1 MHFITFSRRYGAG
14 AGQIAKKVAEK
25 MGYKL
30 YDTDAIEYTAGEL
43 GFREDIQEIA
53 ERPPSFF
60 QRIFSSKPA
69 VDLDRLNSVVY
80 ELAKQG
86 DAVFLGWGSHML
98 LRAFDCALHVR
109 VIASREMRI
118 RNLVERGV
126 SAEDASNLIE
136 RIDHDREAF
145 IKFAFGVD
153 WDDPDLYDLVINMDK
168 LSSDL
173 AVETVL
179 RMARSEQI
187 KACSIDAM
195 RQIET
200 MALKSR
206 VEAAIM
212 EAGLAC
218 GHTISISVDVPEP
231 GVAQLSGFVQEQAS
245 LNKAQKVVESVPG
258 VRKLIN
264 HLKVVPATRY
274 A

>member
-14 AGQIAKKVAEK
+14 GGQIAKKVAEK

-30 YDTDAIEYTAGEL
+30 YDTDAIEYKAGEL
-43 GFREDIQEIA
+43 GFREDIEEIA

-60 QRIFSSKPA
+60 QRIFSSKPS

-109 VIASREMRI
+109 VIASREKRI
-118 RNLVERGV
+118 RNLIGRGM
-126 SAEDASNLIE
+126 SAEDASSLID
-136 RIDHDREAF
+136 RTDHDREAF

-168 LSSDL
+168 LSLDL
-173 AVETVL
+173 AVETVV
-179 RMARSEQI
+179 RVARSEEI

-206 VEAAIM
+206 LEAAIM
-212 EAGLAC
+212 EAGLAY
-218 GHTISISVDVPEP
+218 GHTISISIEVPEP
-231 GVAQLSGFVQEQAS
+231 GVAQLSGFVEDQAS
-245 LNKAQKVVESVPG
+245 LDKAQKVVESVPG
-258 VRKLIN
+258 VRKLVN

>member
-14 AGQIAKKVAEK
+14 GGQIAKKVAEK
-25 MGYKL
+25 MGYKF
-30 YDTDAIEYTAGEL
+30 YDTDAIEYKAGEL
-43 GFREDIQEIA
+43 GFREDIEEIA

-60 QRIFSSKPA
+60 QRIFSSKPS

-80 ELAKQG
+80 ELAKRG

-109 VIASREMRI
+109 VIASREKRI
-118 RNLVERGV
+118 RNLIGRGM
-126 SAEDASNLIE
+126 SAEDASSLID
-136 RIDHDREAF
+136 RTDHDREAF

-168 LSSDL
+168 LSLDL
-173 AVETVL
+173 AVETVV
-179 RMARSEQI
+179 RVARSEEI

-206 VEAAIM
+206 LEAAIM
-212 EAGLAC
+212 EAGLAY
-218 GHTISISVDVPEP
+218 GHTISISIEVPEP
-231 GVAQLSGFVQEQAS
+231 GVAQLSGFVEDQAS
-245 LNKAQKVVESVPG
+245 LDKAQKVVESVPG
-258 VRKLIN
+258 VRKLVN

>member
-14 AGQIAKKVAEK
+14 GGQIAKKVAEK
-25 MGYKL
+25 TGYKF
-30 YDTDAIEYTAGEL
+30 YDTDAIEYKAGEL
-43 GFREDIQEIA
+43 GFREDIEEIA

-60 QRIFSSKPA
+60 QRIFSSKPS

-109 VIASREMRI
+109 VIASREKRI
-118 RNLVERGV
+118 QNLIGRGM
-126 SAEDASNLIE
+126 SAEDASSLID
-136 RIDHDREAF
+136 RTDHDREAF

-168 LSSDL
+168 LSLDL
-173 AVETVL
+173 AVETVV
-179 RMARSEQI
+179 RVARSEEI

-195 RQIET
+195 RQIEN

-206 VEAAIM
+206 LEAAIM
-212 EAGLAC
+212 EAGLAY
-218 GHTISISVDVPEP
+218 GHTISISIEVPEP
-231 GVAQLSGFVQEQAS
+231 GVAHLSGFVEDQAS
-245 LNKAQKVVESVPG
+245 LDKAQKVVESVPG
-258 VRKLIN
+258 VRKLVN
-264 HLKVVPATRY
+264 YLKVVPATRY
-274 A
+274 S

>member
-14 AGQIAKKVAEK
+14 GGQIAKKVAEK
-25 MGYKL
+25 MGYKF
-30 YDTDAIEYTAGEL
+30 YDTDAIEYKAGEL
-43 GFREDIQEIA
+43 GFREDIEEIA

-60 QRIFSSKPA
+60 QRIFSSKPS

-80 ELAKQG
+80 ELAKRG

-98 LRAFDCALHVR
+98 LRAFDCAFHVR
-109 VIASREMRI
+109 VIASREKRI
-118 RNLVERGV
+118 RSLIGRGM
-126 SAEDASNLIE
+126 SAEDASSLID
-136 RIDHDREAF
+136 RTDHDREAF

-168 LSSDL
+168 LSLDL
-173 AVETVL
+173 AVETVV
-179 RMARSEQI
+179 RVARSEEI

-206 VEAAIM
+206 LEAAIM
-212 EAGLAC
+212 EAGLAY
-218 GHTISISVDVPEP
+218 GHTISISIEVPEP
-231 GVAQLSGFVQEQAS
+231 GVAQLSGFVEDQAS
-245 LNKAQKVVESVPG
+245 LDKAQKVVESVPG
-258 VRKLIN
+258 VRKLVN

>member
-14 AGQIAKKVAEK
+14 GGQIARKVAERL
-25 MGYKL
+25 GYRL
-30 YDTDAIEYTAGEL
+30 YDTDAIEYKAGEL
-43 GFREDIQEIA
+43 GFREDVMELG

-109 VIASREMRI
+109 VIASREKRI
-118 RNLVERGV
+118 QNLIRRGV
-126 SAEDASNLIE
+126 SQEDAPRLIDHG
-136 RIDHDREAF
+136 DHDRAAF

-153 WDDPDLYDLVINMDK
+153 WDDPDLYDLVLNMDK
-168 LSSDL
+168 LSVDL
-173 AVETVL
+173 AVETVVQIG
-179 RMARSEQI
+179 RSEEI
-187 KACSIDAM
+187 RTCSVDAM
-195 RQIET
+195 RHIEM
-200 MALKSR
+200 MALQSR
-206 VEAAIM
+206 IEAAIM
-212 EAGLAC
+212 EAGLSY
-218 GHTISISVDVPEP
+218 GHTLSISVSVPEP
-231 GVAQLSGFVQEQAS
+231 GVAELNGFVEDQAS
-245 LNKAQKVVESVPG
+245 LDKAQKVVGDVPG

-264 HLKVVPATRY
+264 RLRLVPATRY